1 MSSEE
6 ETQANEEAVFNL
18 PGAVDNGVGC
28 PAVPEQET
36 YNPADSIDK
45 LEEAAKAMGMDEQCV
60 SEAKAIQ
67 SDEMATTK
75 ASAQVSTP
83 FGGGSASFE
92 QNDTSS
98 YVDNTLTKK
107 GCSPIS
113 LVSNQLKL
121 EEVAMTCTMNSTVSK
136 QDAQAISNV
145 SLTIETNPIIDP
157 TVLASIDAGRK
168 ELQDLLDSSQEAV
181 NALVGDESLNRS
193 IERLTVTARDT
204 EMFKLAKETLEK
216 MFKDKKDLVER
227 THKMNTAA
235 LEHYNYNTPVTA
247 NLEGVNI
254 NQRIDSEMSISST
267 QNIDETSKNIMKESM
282 KRLSR
287 AVAHETLASEVGPG
301 ETLDEARTM
310 VNDQVDESFTKN
322 DTNINNSI
330 SENKMSIDNNNNIVL
345 SVVGPIRN
353 SDISQAIS
361 SQVSLTVQQQVKKSV
376 EIGKTVATKIINE
389 TVTKTIDE
397 RVKKG
402 VDAVVEASGDS
413 RAKLQEAMKAED
425 LSDVMKAQGEAAGE
439 MWRGAGDGV
448 GGAAEGVGTG
458 IGTAGRGLGE
468 GAASAL
474 SALMIPIA
482 VIGGIIVLVILY
494 MMFGGKSAPAAAPA
508 AAGGSLAG
516 LMAAAKS
523 AGGANFAKLAA
534 AAKGAAAGARGGVSK
549 FGLPLMLLRIPWRMI
564 FGFIMFVLFI
574 LFIIFY
580 GWPWMKKR
588 MEGRRRNNI
597 VIPAPRQAMPPVS
610 TQSLKTPYKRVEPRN
625 FKGDRSARKIPSY
638 KKINQSRNFR
648 RPTQK
653 QHMNMYNAV
662 DPGLNITTV
671 HNPSYHFQNKVDD
684 KPVMYTKISRV

>member
-6 ETQANEEAVFNL
+6 ETQANEDAVFNL
-18 PGAVDNGVGC
+18 PGAVDNGAGC
-28 PAVPEQET
+28 PSIPEQET
-36 YNPADSIDK
+36 YNPADSLDK

-67 SDEMATTK
+67 SDEMSSTK

-83 FGGGSASFE
+83 FGGGSASYE

-107 GCSPIS
+107 GCSPLS

-157 TVLASIDAGRK
+157 TVIASIDAGRK
-168 ELQDLLDSSQEAV
+168 EIQDLMDASQEAV
-181 NALVGDESLNRS
+181 NALVGDDSLNKS

-216 MFKDKKDLVER
+216 MFQDKKDLVER
-227 THKMNTAA
+227 THKMNVKA

-267 QNIDETSKNIMKESM
+267 QNIDDTSKSIMKESM

-301 ETLDEARTM
+301 ETLDEARSM
-310 VNDQVDESFTKN
+310 VNDQIDESFVKN

-330 SENKMSIDNNNNIVL
+330 SENKMSVDNNNNIVL

-389 TVTKTIDE
+389 TVTKTLDE

-425 LSDVMKAQGEAAGE
+425 LADVMKAQGEGAAS
-439 MWRGAGDGV
+439 MWEGAGTGV
-448 GGAAEGVGTG
+448 GGAAEGLGTG
-458 IGTAGRGLGE
+458 IGTAGKGLGE

-508 AAGGSLAG
+508 AAGGNLAG

-534 AAKGAAAGARGGVSK
+534 AAKGVAAKGGVSK
-549 FGLPLMLLRIPWRMI
+549 FGLPFMLLARFPWRMT
-564 FGFIMFVLFI
+564 FGLIMFVLFI
-574 LFIIFY
+574 LFMIFY
-580 GWPWMKKR
+580 GYPKLKKKF
-588 MEGRRRNNI
+588 EGRVRDNKVN
-597 VIPAPRQAMPPVS
+597 IPAPRQAMPPVN
-610 TQSLKTPYKRVEPRN
+610 TQSLKTPYKRVETRN

-653 QHMNMYNAV
+653 QHVNMYNAV
-662 DPGLNITTV
+662 DPGLDITTV

>member
-1 MSSEE
+1 
-6 ETQANEEAVFNL
+6 
-18 PGAVDNGVGC
+18 
-28 PAVPEQET
+28 
-36 YNPADSIDK
+36 
-45 LEEAAKAMGMDEQCV
+45 
-60 SEAKAIQ
+60 
-67 SDEMATTK
+67 
-75 ASAQVSTP
+75 
-83 FGGGSASFE
+83 
-92 QNDTSS
+92 
-98 YVDNTLTKK
+98 
-107 GCSPIS
+107 
-113 LVSNQLKL
+113 
-121 EEVAMTCTMNSTVSK
+121 MNVK
-136 QDAQAISNV
+136 
-145 SLTIETNPIIDP
+145 
-157 TVLASIDAGRK
+157 
-168 ELQDLLDSSQEAV
+168 
-181 NALVGDESLNRS
+181 
-193 IERLTVTARDT
+193 
-204 EMFKLAKETLEK
+204 
-216 MFKDKKDLVER
+216 
-227 THKMNTAA
+227 A

-247 NLEGVNI
+247 NLEGVKI

-267 QNIDETSKNIMKESM
+267 QNIDDTSKNIMKESM

-301 ETLDEARTM
+301 ETLDEARSM
-310 VNDQVDESFTKN
+310 VNEQVDESFIKN

-330 SENKMSIDNNNNIVL
+330 SENKMSVDSNNNIVL

-389 TVTKTIDE
+389 TVTKTLDE

-425 LSDVMKAQGEAAGE
+425 LADVMKAQGEGAAA
-439 MWRGAGDGV
+439 MWEGAGTGV
-448 GGAAEGVGTG
+448 GGAAEGLGTG
-458 IGTAGRGLGE
+458 IGTAGKGLGE

-508 AAGGSLAG
+508 AAGGNLAG

-549 FGLPLMLLRIPWRMI
+549 FGLPVMLLARIPWRMI
-564 FGFIMFVLFI
+564 FGLIMLVLFI
-574 LFIIFY
+574 LFLIFY

-588 MEGRRRNNI
+588 MEGRVRNNI
-597 VIPAPRQAMPPVS
+597 VIPAPRQAMPPVN

-653 QHMNMYNAV
+653 QHVNMYNAV